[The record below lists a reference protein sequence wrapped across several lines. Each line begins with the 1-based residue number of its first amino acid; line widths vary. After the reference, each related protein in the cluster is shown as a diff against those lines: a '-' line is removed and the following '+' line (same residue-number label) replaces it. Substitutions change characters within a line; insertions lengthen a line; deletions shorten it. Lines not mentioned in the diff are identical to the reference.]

1 MYQLPYK
8 NPENTSDQAPRH
20 NLNQCWII
28 INWSIMPNLS
38 EILMEIHIFSFNKNA
53 FGNAVGKMAAI
64 GW

>member
-1 MYQLPYK
+1 
-8 NPENTSDQAPRH
+8 
-20 NLNQCWII
+20 
-28 INWSIMPNLS
+28 MPNLS